1 MSVARMFDIL
11 CLAGRLVIRYP
22 ASGPGPVFRLAGR
35 LSGIRLPQI
44 RGTTVVRSILEQPE
58 KTHIGC
64 ASELYRK
71 TAHYVTPYVVPSV
84 GVLCPR
90 TVPSKRAFCYTFRRC
105 VIPFGSDGSR
115 EKAHSEENRL
125 ILISS

>member
-1 MSVARMFDIL
+1 M
-11 CLAGRLVIRYP
+11 P
-22 ASGPGPVFRLAGR
+22 
-35 LSGIRLPQI
+35 
-44 RGTTVVRSILEQPE
+44 SILEQQE
-58 KTHIGC
+58 KTHSGC

-105 VIPFGSDGSR
+105 VIPFGSDGMLVAR
-115 EKAHSEENRL
+115 EYIPETQEY
-125 ILISS
+125 ILVAQEYIIVPLVPQEYNLVAQEYDVVALEFTFVA